1 MPRWAIGGKDPCQAG
16 KESAIKA
23 AFALGPRT
31 PLSGQPFSK
40 RNGALLMSTRVS
52 GPESPIISS
61 RDELA
66 AYLEAG
72 CKPTSDWRIGTEH
85 EKFGFYKKSR
95 APVPYD
101 GDRGIRALLEGLR
114 DFGWDSVT
122 EKDNIIALRRKDC
135 PRGGAI
141 SLEPGGQLE
150 LSGAP
155 LETVHQTIEEIRQHL
170 AEVAEVGGFFGIGF
184 LGMGFS

>member
-1 MPRWAIGGKDPCQAG
+1 MPRWAIGGKGACQAG

-23 AFALGPRT
+23 AFCART
-31 PLSGQPFSK
+31 WNPAAGQTSSQ

-72 CKPTSDWRIGTEH
+72 CKPRSDWRIGTEH
-85 EKFGFYKKSR
+85 EKFGFYKKIR

-114 DFGWDSVT
+114 DFGWD
-122 EKDNIIALRRKDC
+122 
-135 PRGGAI
+135 
-141 SLEPGGQLE
+141 
-150 LSGAP
+150 
-155 LETVHQTIEEIRQHL
+155 
-170 AEVAEVGGFFGIGF
+170 
-184 LGMGFS
+184 